1 MTAIC
6 EPESGVSLDT
16 EFAIAF
22 DLDLAARTM
31 GSKCLLLKPPGLWY
45 VVIAAE
51 TDWNNSPVWLFCI
64 FYPFIGLWTLG
75 LFLFCDYGE

>member
-1 MTAIC
+1 MSLLAGKGHSKMIAIC

-51 TDWNNSPVWLFCI
+51 TD
-64 FYPFIGLWTLG
+64 
-75 LFLFCDYGE
+75 